1 MSKITKTLF
10 GGADQKSSSGSTFD
24 VKRTPHSN
32 LSGGT
37 LTIDP
42 SVRALQEQG
51 LAGIQGLIP
60 GYQQGTAG
68 VLGNLAS
75 TRQGLEGN
83 QGAFMQARLNP
94 LQEQIAS
101 RQGELQRGLGL
112 RGLGGS
118 SFGQQSLTNFA
129 TDAGRA
135 LGDAGALATQE
146 SLGALTGVD
155 SQTMNALNQQAQM
168 MSQLYGIPIEVAKQR
183 LEQELQSFGLGKGTQ
198 SESKADQRGGLFPSL
213 VPKGA

>member
-10 GGADQKSSSGSTFD
+10 GGSDQKSSSGTTFD
-24 VKRTPHSN
+24 VKSTPYSN
-32 LSGGT
+32 LNGNALT
-37 LTIDP
+37 LDP
-42 SVRALQEQG
+42 SIRALQEQG
-51 LAGIQGLIP
+51 LSGIQGLIP

-68 VLGNLAS
+68 VLGGLAS
-75 TRQGLEGN
+75 TRQGLVGN

-94 LQEQIAS
+94 LQQQLAS
-101 RQGELQRGLGL
+101 QQGELQRGIGL

-118 SFGQQSLTNFA
+118 SFGQQAMTNFA

-155 SQTMNALNQQAQM
+155 SQTMSALNQQAQM
-168 MSQLYGIPIEVAKQR
+168 MSQLYGIPLEVAQQR
-183 LEQELQSFGLGKGTQ
+183 LQQELNSFNLGKGTQ
-198 SESKADQRGGLFPSL
+198 SEMKGDQRNGMFQALFPR
-213 VPKGA
+213 GI